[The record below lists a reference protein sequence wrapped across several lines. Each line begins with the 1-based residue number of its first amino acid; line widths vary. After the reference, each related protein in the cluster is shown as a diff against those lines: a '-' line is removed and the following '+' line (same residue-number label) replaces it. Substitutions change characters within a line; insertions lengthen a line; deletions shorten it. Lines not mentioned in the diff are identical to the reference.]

1 MLGYYKDPEATEATL
16 RPGGRMHTGDNAYAD
31 EQGFLY
37 FFDRKKDMIKRAGEN
52 VSALEVESV
61 VLDHPQVAEAAVIGV
76 PDDIRDEAVA
86 VIVVATA
93 PEAVTSEELIE
104 FCAGRLSK
112 FKVPTLVRFTDE
124 LPKTSIGKIRKEELR
139 RALAPGGELSAS
151 AGR

>member
-1 MLGYYKDPEATEATL
+1 
-16 RPGGRMHTGDNAYAD
+16 
-31 EQGFLY
+31 
-37 FFDRKKDMIKRAGEN
+37 
-52 VSALEVESV
+52 
-61 VLDHPQVAEAAVIGV
+61 V

-86 VIVVATA
+86 VVVVATA
-93 PEAVTSEELIE
+93 PDALGADDLIA

-151 AGR
+151 ADR